1 MRKSNAFKIEAII
14 STIFML
20 LNSYKPTLKV
30 IPIPTYIFFMS
41 PVYNVTLCD
50 DFDYEIN
57 VRLNTHPYPLCSWL
71 PPEPVNKKV
80 EHFYISYNKLNLLR
94 AISRSRDSECYIT
107 RLYYQI
113 IDVKDDSFHRKILKG
128 VKYEFEV

>member
-1 MRKSNAFKIEAII
+1 
-14 STIFML
+14 ML
-20 LNSYKPTLKV
+20 LNSYKHTLKV

-41 PVYNVTLCD
+41 PMYSVTFCD
-50 DFDYEIN
+50 NCDFEIN
-57 VRLNTHPYPLCSWL
+57 VRLNTNPYSLCSWL
-71 PPEPVNKKV
+71 PPEPFNQKV
-80 EHFYISYNKLNLLR
+80 EHVYISYNKLNLLR
-94 AISRSRDSECYIT
+94 VVSRSSEYYIT